1 MSDPKIEAMMMP
13 VPEEPRASRCLR
25 LSQPKTYS
33 NIVDSMK
40 ASRGCRDWRNFQVF
54 HNDEVDMS
62 LSVDEVARRRAAD
75 FERKMRSLNSFDSI
89 AQVDSRRSIDFIDTI
104 G

>member
-1 MSDPKIEAMMMP
+1 MP
-13 VPEEPRASRCLR
+13 LPLETRPSYCLR

-40 ASRGCRDWRNFQVF
+40 ASKGCRDWRNFAVF
-54 HNDEVDMS
+54 HPDDVDMS
-62 LSVDEVARRRAAD
+62 ISAEDIARRRAAD
-75 FERKMRSLNSFDSI
+75 YERKLRQLSTSFDSASPVSERDSI
-89 AQVDSRRSIDFIDTI
+89 EVDMI

>member
-1 MSDPKIEAMMMP
+1 MMP
-13 VPEEPRASRCLR
+13 VPAEGRPSRCLR

-40 ASRGCRDWRNFQVF
+40 AEKKCRDWRNFQVF
-54 HNDEVDMS
+54 HNDEVD
-62 LSVDEVARRRAAD
+62 LAISVDDVARRRAAD
-75 FERKMRSLNSFDSI
+75 FERRMRMLNSFDSI
-89 AQVDSRRSIDFIDTI
+89 AEGAETRRSIDFIDTI